1 MHPHNQQ
8 AAPTQQ
14 VHAHPNLNAPPPTA
28 LPPFPPEASANPIA
42 WPVFNATAFYLP
54 HYNLPG
60 TTTSRVYIPESNTMY
75 LMHIPHAYNNPM
87 LRRFLSNHRETHP
100 MRSTLLRHVTFTQVV
115 NATPIHVPV
124 PQQTDSTTRSRVNR
138 VVAPQPAAVPV
149 FYHQLLPQQQRCVFH
164 TLVPLI
170 ICFWQIRNNNVFPL
184 QRSYSVIR
192 AAWSWQYICP
202 TTALHAESANA
213 KTASNPTSTSGYYRV
228 AFVRFWGGIVFLCL
242 ILPLELSAFFP
253 VTVDHFILATSGAL
267 HTSSTAIVLSCCTR
281 STCAH
286 SRRSTSYQKRKRTPS
301 RGPQSVYVTGVSWCF
316 QLAVWGLWGN
326 KTT

>member
-1 MHPHNQQ
+1 
-8 AAPTQQ
+8 
-14 VHAHPNLNAPPPTA
+14 
-28 LPPFPPEASANPIA
+28 
-42 WPVFNATAFYLP
+42 
-54 HYNLPG
+54 
-60 TTTSRVYIPESNTMY
+60 MY

-100 MRSTLLRHVTFTQVV
+100 MRSTLLRHVTFTQLV

-124 PQQTDSTTRSRVNR
+124 PQQTDSTTRPRVNR

-253 VTVDHFILATSGAL
+253 SYSRSFHFSNLGRLAHKLNSNRPQLLYEVDVRTFTKEHLLSEAKAHTIPWATICL
-267 HTSSTAIVLSCCTR
+267 RYR
-281 STCAH
+281 SFLMFSARCL
-286 SRRSTSYQKRKRTPS
+286 RIMR
-301 RGPQSVYVTGVSWCF
+301 
-316 QLAVWGLWGN
+316 
-326 KTT
+326 